1 MRKAARRRG
10 TVCRPRLC
18 RPFALHCR
26 AGVHARR
33 GALRRPGRILAGQG
47 AAPLSRLTPPAPL
60 TGEPS
65 GWQALYKASPARGGV
80 TEGDGG
86 VHCRFAP
93 QVSCKARQCPALCF
107 VGDDACIV
115 PETLQR
121 RKPHAAGEIAR
132 RGALRRS
139 GRILA
144 RQGAAPLSR
153 LTPPAPLTG
162 EPSGWQALYKASPA
176 RGGVTEG
183 DGGVHCRFALEISCK
198 ARQSLALHP

>member
-1 MRKAARRRG
+1 MRAASCKLRQCPALCFVGDDACIVPETLQRRKPHAAGEIARPTKPRKRAVTQKVAAICQPRQRADDFIGPYAEGRSGRSVRKAARRRG

-33 GALRRPGRILAGQG
+33 GALRQPGR
-47 AAPLSRLTPPAPL
+47 
-60 TGEPS
+60 
-65 GWQALYKASPARGGV
+65 V
-80 TEGDGG
+80 
-86 VHCRFAP
+86 
-93 QVSCKARQCPALCF
+93 
-107 VGDDACIV
+107 
-115 PETLQR
+115 
-121 RKPHAAGEIAR
+121 
-132 RGALRRS
+132 
-139 GRILA
+139 LA

-183 DGGVHCRFALEISCK
+183 DGGVHCRLASQVSCK
-198 ARQSLALHP
+198 ARQSLARHP